1 MEQDASAITCNI
13 RGCPNEFGLSD
24 PSHLLYVCT
33 ADDIQCKAWL
43 AVIPKVSLRDVGERL
58 CVCSLHFADGVNVSG
73 DIVPTIFPP
82 VPVAVPAVAASVPTP
97 PPSTSLGC
105 ELTLVGPAV
114 KIKEEPIDDY
124 EQEALASPK
133 MEDSE
138 HFDSTGECEN
148 DESSMDV
155 DQPGLIPVHAIKR
168 EIEDDSTE
176 GLTSSSTQEVHG
188 DDSAQNGEDSHFL
201 RFVTSYTVKEE
212 VRDEEDEE
220 GVEIA
225 APPPGSGCGVV
236 TREDSSS
243 ACAFKIQEFGE
254 IPVEEIKTE
263 DGVTP
268 TFVPS
273 ARPSTSA
280 VRVKTEPPDVVAN
293 GLSHDQGC
301 QAGNLSSVV
310 LMPPGLVSEPSSSV
324 AAGSTAFAASS
335 NGVLMGETGIVIS
348 NVQSVSSTS
357 AQECFAE
364 DVVHCPKCINGEA
377 KERCDKSTCTN
388 MPTRTVFTQTVE
400 PERRTV
406 WTQVAQLGDL
416 KMLKH
421 RATQTDPWLERSP
434 RLPKVVRKKRR
445 LDEDD
450 TVDKP

>member
-1 MEQDASAITCNI
+1 MAQDTEAITCNI

-33 ADDIQCKAWL
+33 ADDIQCQAWL
-43 AVIPKVSLRDVGERL
+43 AVIPKVSLTDVGERL

-82 VPVAVPAVAASVPTP
+82 VPVAAPAAPASVPTP
-97 PPSTSLGC
+97 PPSTSMVGG
-105 ELTLVGPAV
+105 LTLVGPAV
-114 KIKEEPIDDY
+114 KIKEEPVDDY
-124 EQEALASPK
+124 EHEAQALPN
-133 MEDSE
+133 MEGSE
-138 HFDSTGECEN
+138 HFDSSAECEN

-155 DQPGLIPVHAIKR
+155 DQPGLIPAHAIKR

-176 GLTSSSTQEVHG
+176 GLTSSSTQEIHG
-188 DDSAQNGEDSHFL
+188 DDSAQNGEDSNFL
-201 RFVTSYTVKEE
+201 QLVTSYTVKEE

-236 TREDSSS
+236 AHEDSSS
-243 ACAFKIQEFGE
+243 CAFKIQEFGE

-273 ARPSTSA
+273 TSA
-280 VRVKTEPPDVVAN
+280 VRVKTEPLDVLTN
-293 GLSHDQGC
+293 GISHDQGC
-301 QAGNLSSVV
+301 QAGVGSNPVSVA

-324 AAGSTAFAASS
+324 ATGSTAFAASNS
-335 NGVLMGETGIVIS
+335 GVLIGETGIVIS

-377 KERCDKSTCTN
+377 KERSDKSTCTN

-400 PERRTV
+400 PEKRTV

-434 RLPKVVRKKRR
+434 RLPKVVRRKRR

-450 TVDKP
+450 TVDKA